1 MIHVS
6 LILILI
12 GVFLSSSMEVSE
24 EIPVKINEVK
34 PILGIKLKVTNL
46 RFSGPI
52 GSIYTQNEIL
62 PAYSSLVI
70 DVEASS
76 DGRIYDGQ
84 LWTGLYTLY
93 GLTSKPVI
101 FRSIQEDIYITVGF
115 TESLY
120 QNLIMKLTESGEPN
134 LSELIVQVKIIP
146 FVNLIWIG
154 VSLLSLGIIISMISD
169 FKISRKP

>member
-1 MIHVS
+1 
-6 LILILI
+6 L
-12 GVFLSSSMEVSE
+12 GVE
-24 EIPVKINEVK
+24 
-34 PILGIKLKVTNL
+34 LKVTNL

-52 GSIYTQNEIL
+52 GSIYTQDEIL
-62 PAYSSLVI
+62 PAHSSLVI

-93 GLTSKPVI
+93 GLTSRPVI

-115 TESLY
+115 TDPLY
-120 QNLIMKLTESGEPN
+120 QNLIMKLTESGNPN
-134 LSELIVQVKIIP
+134 LSQLMIQIKVIP

-154 VSLLSLGIIISMISD
+154 VSFLSIGITISMISE
-169 FKISRKP
+169 FRKSEKLKE

>member
-1 MIHVS
+1 
-6 LILILI
+6 
-12 GVFLSSSMEVSE
+12 MEVSE
-24 EIPVKINEVK
+24 EISVKINEAK
-34 PILGIKLKVTNL
+34 PVLGIELKVTHL
-46 RFSGPI
+46 RFSGPT

-62 PAYSSLVI
+62 PAYSSLDI

-76 DGRIYDGQ
+76 NGRINNGQ

-93 GLTSKPVI
+93 GLTSRPVI

-115 TESLY
+115 TEELY
-120 QNLIMKLTESGEPN
+120 QNLIIKLTESGEPN
-134 LSELIVQVKIIP
+134 LSELMVQVKIIP